1 MSPAVLWGGTLVVL
15 VLAVLLFRRPLS
27 ALLGLLARSGLGLIF
42 LWLFQGVGGL
52 LGVELGV
59 NLLNALVL
67 GLLGAPGF
75 GLLLMA
81 QWAVR

>member
-1 MSPAVLWGGTLVVL
+1 MSHPALWGGALAVL
-15 VLAVLLFRRPLS
+15 LLAVLLFRRPLS

-52 LGVELGV
+52 LGVQLGV
-59 NLLNALVL
+59 NLFNGLVL

-75 GLLLMA
+75 ALLLMA

>member
-1 MSPAVLWGGTLVVL
+1 MSQPALWGGA
-15 VLAVLLFRRPLS
+15 LAVLLLAAILFRRPLS
-27 ALLGLLARSGLGLIF
+27 ALLGLLARSGAGLIF
-42 LWLFQGVGGL
+42 LWLFRGVSGL

-75 GLLLMA
+75 ALLLMA
-81 QWAVR
+81 QWAIR